1 MARQKAGENII
12 IFGKHHG
19 DMKVVP
25 DFTRF
30 INNMDMGPA
39 GDDAVFT
46 GYKTSNKPERRSKSW
61 NSFSERG
68 V

>member
-1 MARQKAGENII
+1 
-12 IFGKHHG
+12 
-19 DMKVVP
+19 MKVVP